1 MPAPAAFE
9 PMFGKPY
16 CPKNECHHPKQCA
29 RSHNQIYKIKIDK
42 EHGPA
47 TWGKRSNGF
56 ALGPLEGTVADCG
69 GRAGEFA
76 PTPLAGAG
84 AGAGAR
90 AAGGISACSG
100 IP

>member
-1 MPAPAAFE
+1 MKVITQNNVQE
-9 PMFGKPY
+9 VITK
-16 CPKNECHHPKQCA
+16 
-29 RSHNQIYKIKIDK
+29 IYKIKIDK

-56 ALGPLEGTVADCG
+56 ALGPLEGTGADCG
-69 GRAGEFA
+69 GRDGEFA
-76 PTPLAGAG
+76 ATPVTG

-90 AAGGISACSG
+90 AAGGTPDCSG